1 MKVGDVKAGLI
12 TSRRIIFTPTGELK
26 NELAATAVQI
36 TCYDKNGKEVKR
48 VTSMSGEVEE
58 EGASPQPSPKGEG
71 EETGGGVTPNP
82 STGGDDNGGEEG
94 PNL

>member
-1 MKVGDVKAGLI
+1 MRFGLRAKSVGKVDDVKAGLI
-12 TSRRIIFTPTGELK
+12 TSRRIIFTPTGDLK

-58 EGASPQPSPKGEG
+58 TSPQPSPEGEG
-71 EETGGGVTPNP
+71 EQTGG
-82 STGGDDNGGEEG
+82 
-94 PNL
+94 